1 MIAQALLLAA
11 ACSGDCRAQSL
22 FQTMER
28 KLRSAQPLQLEVDSH
43 AEGAVK
49 ADATSDVSVGP
60 MTRVHARG
68 SFMGAPFEKDFDQQT
83 TPELRD
89 ALVLGLSRMGL
100 LHNVVNLSQG
110 NGIDHA
116 AGGAREWLEPVKFR
130 RVKGGV
136 AYVLRVDGKE
146 TGEATLLIDAKTQRP
161 KKRNLTVHFP
171 NGDMRVTETY
181 RFPKLQAPP
190 KARARH

>member
-1 MIAQALLLAA
+1 MILALLLAA
-11 ACSGDCRAQSL
+11 ACSGDCRAQAL

-28 KLRSAQPLQLEVDSH
+28 KLLAASPLQLEVTSH
-43 AEGAVK
+43 AEGAVR
-49 ADATSDVSVGP
+49 ADAESDVSVGP
-60 MTRVHARG
+60 ATRLHTKGA
-68 SFMGAPFEKDFDQQT
+68 FMGTAFAKDFDEPT

-116 AGGAREWLEPVKFR
+116 SGGAREWLEPVKFR

-136 AYVLRVDGKE
+136 AYTLLVSGKE
-146 TGEATLLIDAKTQRP
+146 TGTATLLIDSRKRP
-161 KKRNLTVHFP
+161 RKRKLVVHFP
-171 NGDMRVTETY
+171 NGEMRVTESY
-181 RFPKLQAPP
+181 RFPAP
-190 KARARH
+190 K

>member
-1 MIAQALLLAA
+1 MILALVLAA

-28 KLRSAQPLQLEVDSH
+28 KLLSAMPLQLEVRSH
-43 AEGAVK
+43 AEGAVR

-60 MTRVHARG
+60 ATRVHAKG
-68 SFMGAPFEKDFDQQT
+68 AFMGTPFERDFDERT
-83 TPELRD
+83 TPDLRD
-89 ALVLGLSRMGL
+89 GLVIGLSRMGL

-116 AGGAREWLEPVKFR
+116 SGGAREWLEPVNFR

-136 AYVLRVDGKE
+136 AYRLRVNGKE
-146 TGEATLLIDAKTQRP
+146 TSAVTLLIDSKQRP
-161 KKRNLTVHFP
+161 KKRTMVVHFP
-171 NGDMRVTETY
+171 GGDMRVTETY
-181 RFPKLQAPP
+181 RFPVVK
-190 KARARH
+190 